1 MSTPRKRFTWVPA
14 LEKTVRQ
21 PMVFFGNECEPDK
34 PMPRNLWKFVL
45 GLVLVGCGGQ
55 PNGLP
60 VGFVNQ
66 TRHSDADIWI
76 IWKAAQESLNQEV
89 DLNPLQRSSSGA
101 PADIRPGDPRALEVM
116 PHQLK
121 VSAEPDVSAS
131 DLLAAPGL
139 ERSDPTGMIACP
151 QPCNVRYAAADS
163 FYSRDLTQY
172 AAAWED
178 KGDSFTFV
186 LEYEFENQILAALG
200 YSLRWR

>member
-1 MSTPRKRFTWVPA
+1 MRR
-14 LEKTVRQ
+14 
-21 PMVFFGNECEPDK
+21 K
-34 PMPRNLWKFVL
+34 PMWRNSWKFLL

-55 PNGLP
+55 PDTLP

-66 TRHSDADIWI
+66 TMHSATELWVV
-76 IWKAAQESLNQEV
+76 WKAAQENLAHEV

-116 PHQLK
+116 PHQLR
-121 VSAEPDVSAS
+121 VA
-131 DLLAAPGL
+131 AAPDMSADALFTASGL

-151 QPCNVRYAAADS
+151 KPCNVRYAAA
-163 FYSRDLTQY
+163 YSIYSQHLTRY
-172 AAAWED
+172 AASWEEQ
-178 KGDSFTFV
+178 GDSFTFV